1 MIYTSKQNPTIKQIA
16 SLKDKKYRSKYGL
29 YVAEGIKMVN
39 EAIKFG
45 LDIDKIIVTES
56 ALSEILPSH
65 FPMLTVSDEVFDY
78 LSCDTTPQGALA
90 VINITNKKIKSP
102 TKSRALILDGV
113 QDPGNMGTIIRTA
126 CALGY
131 YDLYLINTVDPYSN
145 KVVKASMS
153 GIYFANLY
161 KCSLEECLEALKGY
175 KIVVADMD
183 GESLDGYK
191 IDCKFAIAV
200 GNEANGITESL
211 KSKGDV
217 VIKIP
222 MEERS
227 ESLNVAIA
235 SSIMMY
241 ALKK

>member
-1 MIYTSKQNPTIKQIA
+1 MIYTSKQNPIIKQIA

-45 LDIDKIIVTES
+45 LDIDKIIVTEN
-56 ALSEILPSH
+56 ALNEIMPSN
-65 FPMLTVSDEVFDY
+65 FPMLTVSNEVFDY

-90 VINITNKKIKSP
+90 VIKINNEGIKAP
-102 TKSRALILDGV
+102 KGNALILDGV

-153 GIYFANLY
+153 GIYFSNLY
-161 KCSLEECLEALKGY
+161 KCTLNECLEALKGY
-175 KIVVADMD
+175 KIVIADMD

-191 IDCKFAIAV
+191 IDGKFAIAV
-200 GNEANGITESL
+200 GNEANGITENL

-241 ALKK
+241 ALKQ

>member
-16 SLKDKKYRSKYGL
+16 SLKDKKFRSKFGL
-29 YVAEGIKMVN
+29 YIAEGIKMVN

-45 LDIDKIIVTES
+45 LEIDKIIVTES
-56 ALSEILPSH
+56 ALGEIIPSN
-65 FPMLTVSDEVFDY
+65 FPMLIVSSEVFDY

-90 VINITNKKIKSP
+90 VIKIKN
-102 TKSRALILDGV
+102 KSIDIPSGNALILDGV

-126 CALGY
+126 VALGY
-131 YDLYLINTVDPYSN
+131 NDLYLINTVDPYSN

-153 GIYFANLY
+153 GIYFANLF
-161 KCSLEECLEALKGY
+161 KCSLDECLNALKGY
-175 KIVVADMD
+175 KIVIADMG

-191 IDCKFAIAV
+191 IDGKFAIAV
-200 GNEANGITESL
+200 GNEGSGISDEL
-211 KSKGDV
+211 KNKGDV
-217 VIKIP
+217 VLKIP
-222 MEERS
+222 MDSKS

-241 ALKK
+241 ALK

>member
-1 MIYTSKQNPTIKQIA
+1 MIYTSKQNPIIKQIA

-45 LDIDKIIVTES
+45 LEIDKIIVTET
-56 ALSEILPSH
+56 AFGDIMPSS
-65 FPMLTVSDEVFDY
+65 FPMLIVSDEVFDY

-90 VINITNKKIKSP
+90 VIKIKSERVKVP
-102 TKSRALILDGV
+102 KGNALILDGV

-161 KCSLEECLEALKGY
+161 KCSLDECLNALKGY
-175 KIVVADMD
+175 KIVIADMG
-183 GESLDGYK
+183 GESINSYK
-191 IDCKFAIAV
+191 INGKFAIAV
-200 GNEANGITESL
+200 GNEANGISESL
-211 KSKGDV
+211 KQKGDV
-217 VIKIP
+217 ILKIP

-241 ALKK
+241 ALK